1 MPKEFT
7 AKTVAEVREA
17 FRDLWIETQ
26 RDTRA
31 ILARARAEVTA
42 VRPGDV
48 RDADGQVAATLETL
62 RVNRHPAD
70 PVFVL
75 HVRMVGDRQR
85 SGSLFARALAVQD
98 ATLRPGG
105 PGDFYARF
113 YPRDAVFFGSSLP
126 AIGAGLGSDD
136 PAPVGMPKLA
146 VLHRYRWGQQP
157 RG

>member
-1 MPKEFT
+1 MTTESA
-7 AKTVAEVREA
+7 AKTFAEVCQA
-17 FRDLWIETQ
+17 FKDLWIETQ

-31 ILARARAEVTA
+31 ILARAGAEVTA

-48 RDADGQVAATLETL
+48 RDAGGQVVATLETL

-75 HVRMVGDRQR
+75 HMRMVGSSQR
-85 SGSLFARALAVQD
+85 SGSLFARAVAVQD
-98 ATLRPGG
+98 ATLRPAE
-105 PGDFYARF
+105 PGEFYSRF
-113 YPRDAVFFGSSLP
+113 YPRDAVFIGSSLP
-126 AIGAGLGSDD
+126 AIGAGLGSED

-146 VLHRYRWGQQP
+146 VAHRYRWEQQP

>member
-1 MPKEFT
+1 MPTEPT
-7 AKTVAEVREA
+7 AKTFTEVCQA

-31 ILARARAEVTA
+31 ILARAGAEVAA

-48 RDADGQVAATLETL
+48 RDADGQVATLETL
-62 RVNRHPAD
+62 RVNRAPAA

-75 HVRMVGDRQR
+75 HVRMVGNSQR
-85 SGSLFARALAVQD
+85 SGSRFARALGAQD
-98 ATLRPGG
+98 ATLRPAG

-126 AIGAGLGSDD
+126 AIGAGLGSED